1 MNGNRQR
8 SVSWEEQITN
18 GSCEV
23 NQTFVNPSAL
33 LSTCFETRCVDSSA
47 LGFTKVW
54 FTSYDLTN
62 GINLVE
68 RKNAESK
75 KCRKKNIESAT
86 NATSMNPFT
95 KTA

>member
-1 MNGNRQR
+1 MNGSRQR
-8 SVSWEEQITN
+8 SVSWEEQI
-18 GSCEV
+18 
-23 NQTFVNPSAL
+23 
-33 LSTCFETRCVDSSA
+33 
-47 LGFTKVW
+47 
-54 FTSYDLTN
+54 TN